1 MCDVENLD
9 KKKKSLKS
17 AIDRCAMYESFVNEY
32 KEKKTMN
39 LYIMHIKDTM
49 HTLSESMADHYNTM
63 ISQYKRGNVEPLLSN
78 LYDRLLFADENK
90 TRLAEELKSMLG
102 KV

>member
-17 AIDRCAMYESFVNEY
+17 AIDRCVMYESFVNEY

-39 LYIMHIKDTM
+39 LYVKHIKDTM